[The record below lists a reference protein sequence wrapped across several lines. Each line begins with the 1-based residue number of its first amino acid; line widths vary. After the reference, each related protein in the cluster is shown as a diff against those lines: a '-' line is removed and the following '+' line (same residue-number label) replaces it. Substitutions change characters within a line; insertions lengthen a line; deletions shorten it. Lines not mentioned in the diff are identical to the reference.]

1 MKTSALL
8 FATAAL
14 LFDSTTQAAEPV
26 SPLIEITVDYVQMT
40 AEDAG
45 ALLHGKDAP
54 ATSLAWHETLVN
66 VIKDGRG
73 KLVGSISV
81 STKSGQRATSESIQE
96 HIYPTE
102 YSPAKGRQSDS
113 PPVPAGLT
121 AVDVPS
127 VSSLEMRAVGI
138 RLEVDPVL
146 SADNTLIDLNLAPEA
161 VIHLG
166 DKAIL
171 TLPHETGEREVQSM
185 PEFYSMKNTTAVAM
199 RPGGTALCG
208 MNTPPNE
215 DGSPNHE
222 LRILCLVT
230 ARLVTP

>member
-1 MKTSALL
+1 MKTRALL
-8 FATAAL
+8 LATVLFFTTRAHAA
-14 LFDSTTQAAEPV
+14 DPV

-54 ATSLAWHETLVN
+54 VTSLAWHETLVK
-66 VIKDGRG
+66 VIKEGKG

-102 YSPAKGRQSDS
+102 YAAAKGRQSDS

-121 AVDVPS
+121 GVDLPTATS
-127 VSSLEMRAVGI
+127 FEMRPVGI

-146 SADNTLIDLNLAPEA
+146 SADNSLIDLNLAPEA

-171 TLPHETGEREVQSM
+171 KLPHETGEREVQSM

-215 DGSPNHE
+215 DGTPNHE

>member
-1 MKTSALL
+1 MKAPAILL
-8 FATAAL
+8 AAL
-14 LFDSTTQAAEPV
+14 LTLTFNTHAVEPG

-66 VIKDGRG
+66 VIKDGKG

-81 STKSGQRATSESIQE
+81 STKSGQRATSESVQE

-102 YSPAKGRQSDS
+102 YTAAKGRQSES
-113 PPVPAGLT
+113 PSVPAGLT
-121 AVDVPS
+121 GVDLPTATS
-127 VSSLEMRAVGI
+127 FEMRPVGL

-146 SADNTLIDLNLAPEA
+146 SADNSQIDLNLAPEA

-166 DKAIL
+166 DKTIL

-215 DGSPNHE
+215 DGTPNHE
-222 LRILCLVT
+222 LRVLCLVT